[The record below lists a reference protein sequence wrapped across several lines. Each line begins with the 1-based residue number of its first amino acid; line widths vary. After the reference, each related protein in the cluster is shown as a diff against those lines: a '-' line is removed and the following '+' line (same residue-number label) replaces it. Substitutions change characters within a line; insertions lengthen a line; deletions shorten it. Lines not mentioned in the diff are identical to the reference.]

1 MCNSDCS
8 ICFEAVTGYKF
19 VNIFR
24 NIFPDN
30 EALSLNMS
38 SLSIDEDVL
47 EEGNDTNSK
56 RAI

>member
-1 MCNSDCS
+1 MFNRDGS

-24 NIFPDN
+24 NIFPDK
-30 EALSLNMS
+30 EALSLIIYF
-38 SLSIDEDVL
+38 LSIDEDVL
-47 EEGNDTNSK
+47 EEGKDELR